1 MIIRIL
7 SYFAAVCT
15 ALLII
20 APNIDYTIPVLV
32 NSFTWLY
39 WFMVAALFGMYLLT
53 RKLPVT
59 LKILSVYLFLTC
71 FVSQIPYVSFN
82 AYILIVATFYFFLI
96 YKKCDY
102 KIIFNMI
109 AAAFWLQ
116 VFIVTM
122 QLLGFDTLQ
131 SFDTHRHNV
140 FLGTVMQYMRFSSLL
155 AILAPLL
162 VLKSKWYI
170 IPIIALAVVSKS
182 SSFGLSV
189 IGGLFVYLS
198 LEYKRYFVFILI
210 ATIMAGVGYFLWDR
224 GSFIIAFTVGRVP
237 VWGDVI
243 RTWLM
248 DTSGEFVLPLQGPI
262 EWKSI
267 FFGRGIDSFL
277 PLFPIYKHDAAPFPQ
292 VHNCWFQFLW
302 EIGLVGFSLISAYS
316 VNLIRKL
323 YKMRQY
329 LLIGGLT
336 VIAINMFF
344 AFPTRITQTILT
356 IVCFLAYCQKQI
368 EGGEL
373 CEK

>member
-292 VHNCWFQFLW
+292 AHNCWFQFLW